1 LIVVFDRSK
10 LHTWTANI
18 RGLPMKYFITLLAAT
33 FLCACSVP
41 RSVKEGGTTAGR
53 TIDPAGKVLILSVGD
68 GQEQGQSPAVG
79 SGQGMVA
86 ALRMALGTHGV
97 PLSTTSTAT
106 LNAGFDEAKK
116 DGFDYVLLC
125 NITLW
130 EDNATAW
137 SGKGDKL
144 SISVQV
150 FDTQSHALVAAATHN
165 RVATGFTLAAG
176 TPDRFEAEV
185 AKGALSKIYGWPAED

>member
-1 LIVVFDRSK
+1 
-10 LHTWTANI
+10 
-18 RGLPMKYFITLLAAT
+18 MKHLVALLAAVL
-33 FLCACSVP
+33 LCACSVP
-41 RSVKEGGTTAGR
+41 RSVKEGGAISGR
-53 TIDPAGKVLILSVGD
+53 TIAPTGKVLILSIAD

-86 ALRMALGTHGV
+86 ALRMALGAHGV

-150 FDTQSHALVAAATHN
+150 FDTQSHVLVAAATHS
-165 RVATGFTLAAG
+165 RVATGFTFVAG

-185 AKGALSKIYGWPAED
+185 ATGALSKIYGWPAKN

>member
-1 LIVVFDRSK
+1 
-10 LHTWTANI
+10 
-18 RGLPMKYFITLLAAT
+18 MKYTLTLLAAIL
-33 FLCACSVP
+33 LCACSVP
-41 RSVKEGGTTAGR
+41 RSVKEGGTIAG
-53 TIDPAGKVLILSVGD
+53 TTVAQTGKVLVLNVAD
-68 GQEQGQSPAVG
+68 GQEQGQPPAVG

-86 ALRMALGTHGV
+86 ALRKALSAHSV

-106 LNAGFDEAKK
+106 LSAGYDEAQK

-144 SISVQV
+144 SISVQL
-150 FDTQSHALVAAATHN
+150 FDARSHLLVAAATHN
-165 RVATGFTLAAG
+165 RVATGFTLIAG
-176 TPDRFEAEV
+176 TPDRFEDEV
-185 AKGALSKIYGWPAED
+185 AMGALGKIYGWQVKN